1 MKKVI
6 YSAALVLTLVLG
18 ACSDPSVNYSPQE
31 VIDQVLQD
39 TAAVSSYAGEYVM
52 DIGDGDVTTI
62 KEWVKD
68 GKRRIE
74 LSSATEEQ
82 FITVNDGQ
90 SMTMFDVKANTVQ
103 VYDSLGTDSLPNQ
116 SPKEQAQVLLN
127 MVEDTHEI
135 SMAGEEEIAGRETY
149 HIVAESLEENSL
161 MGDMEIWVDKEK
173 WLILKMISSSGDIAM
188 TTEYKTIDY
197 KSEVEDALFTVDIP
211 QDATVET
218 IDTESYLPKQ
228 VTLEDAKVT
237 LGSFLV
243 FKEENGIALATV
255 EEMVGVEERPEFALN
270 YTLDGES
277 SLSLSVF
284 KPLAGGAD
292 METDPTEEKL
302 MIRGVEGK
310 KIEMKSFR
318 YVQWEENGLQYGI
331 IINSPDITFDDVVKL
346 AEQMELV
353 Q

>member
-74 LSSATEEQ
+74 LSSAAGEQ

-173 WLILKMISSSGDIAM
+173 WLILKMISSSGDITM

-197 KSEVEDALFTVDIP
+197 KSEVEDALFTLDIP

-218 IDTESYLPKQ
+218 IDTDSYQPKQ
-228 VTLEDAKVT
+228 VTLEEAKAT

-243 FKEENGIALATV
+243 LKEENGINLITI
-255 EEMVGVEERPEFALN
+255 EDMQMEERPEFALT
-270 YTLDGES
+270 YTKEERPFITLSILESTMSYTEFGEK
-277 SLSLSVF
+277 V
-284 KPLAGGAD
+284 GD
-292 METDPTEEKL
+292 EV
-302 MIRGVEGK
+302 MIRGQKGEQMDMGA
-310 KIEMKSFR
+310 FR
-318 YVQWEENGLQYGI
+318 YVQWTEGKQQYGVI
-331 IINSPDITFDDVVKL
+331 LDDPDITFEEVYAMIENMEFVK
-346 AEQMELV
+346 
-353 Q
+353 